1 MGSGPTLALT
11 QVSVTKETGVHPEPT
26 ATVGTGVQGSG
37 MRLHVLC
44 QMVLQFEALIADAA
58 AKRAKAE
65 GQHDVAVTL
74 RLHCKALPTQATK
87 AFPIGRGCPA

>member
-11 QVSVTKETGVHPEPT
+11 QVSVTKETGVDPEPT
-26 ATVGTGVQGSG
+26 ATVGTSMQGSG
-37 MRLHVLC
+37 MGLHVLC
-44 QMVLQFEALIADAA
+44 QMVLQFEALIADTT

-74 RLHCKALPTQATK
+74 WLHCKALPTQATK
-87 AFPIGRGCPA
+87 AFSIRRGCPA